1 MRSSESARADSLTIT
16 RPDDGHVY
24 LRDGTLL
31 AAVLPHPARH
41 FARAII
47 MPNLQP
53 PVTTTKQ
60 ALAYRQ
66 RILRA
71 IPEAS
76 EYDTLMARY
85 ITDHTPPEESRH
97 ALTSG
102 IVHAIKLLPAGA
114 TTHSDAG
121 VTELSKCMKTF

>member
-16 RPDDGHVY
+16 RPDDGHVH

-31 AAVLPHPARH
+31 AAVLPHTARQ

-53 PVTTTKQ
+53 PVTTTEQ

-71 IPEAS
+71 LPEAA
-76 EYDTLMARY
+76 EFEPLMTLY
-85 ITDHTPPEESRH
+85 LTDHTPPEEIRH
-97 ALTSG
+97 ARASG
-102 IVHAIKLLPAGA
+102 IVHALNSIRRAQPRIPTRA
-114 TTHSDAG
+114 
-121 VTELSKCMKTF
+121 